1 MTFFDA
7 QISVK
12 KDELASTHSTP
23 DSKFSFIFTGLYR
36 PVGNHQLKKADVPS
50 VRAELTINLLGGLAH
65 TLRVVY
71 EFQTI
76 N

>member
-1 MTFFDA
+1 MAFFDA

-36 PVGNHQLKKADVPS
+36 PVGDHLLKRADVPS
-50 VRAELTINLLGGLAH
+50 VRAELTINLLGGLADIR
-65 TLRVVY
+65 RVVC